1 MSTLDYGISLPSG
14 GPNATPENLVKLA
27 RRAEELGFAYLGVPD
42 HVVYPASIDSPYPY
56 SADGRF
62 GGVGSILD
70 QLTLIAYIAGVT
82 SKARLLTSVMV
93 LPHRSAVLTAKMLAS
108 IDVLSGGR
116 LTVGCGVGWM
126 REEFEALEAPPFDMR
141 GAVGNEYIAAF
152 KELWTN
158 EQPSFKGD
166 YVSFSNIV
174 FGPKPLQKPHPPIW
188 IGGESPAA
196 LRRAARLG
204 DGWYPI
210 ASNPT
215 YPVATAAQFSDA
227 VGRLRGYAEDA
238 GRDPAE
244 IDLAYSVGAIDTR
257 GERQLANGERR
268 PFTGTPSRIAEDI
281 GEFGALGVRHMMV
294 GFRGRALEETLD
306 GMEQFSSDI
315 APQVQE
321 GR

>member
-1 MSTLDYGISLPSG
+1 MDYGISLPSG

-27 RRAEELGFAYLGVPD
+27 SNAEELGFAYLGVPD
-42 HVVYPASIDSPYPY
+42 HVVYPASVDSPYPY
-56 SADGRF
+56 SNDGSFR
-62 GGVGSILD
+62 GVGSILD
-70 QLTLIAYIAGVT
+70 QLTLLAYIAAVT
-82 SKARLLTSVMV
+82 STVRLLTSVMV
-93 LPHRSAVLTAKMLAS
+93 LPHRNAVLSAKMLAS

-152 KELWTN
+152 KELWTS
-158 EQPSFKGD
+158 ERPSFKGE
-166 YVSFSNIV
+166 YVNFSDLV
-174 FGPKPLQKPHPPIW
+174 FGPKPTQKPHPPIW

-227 VGRLRGYAEDA
+227 LGRLRSYAEGA

-257 GERQLANGERR
+257 GERQLADGARR
-268 PFTGTPSRIAEDI
+268 PFTGTLARIAEDI
-281 GEFGALGVRHMMV
+281 GEFGELGVRHIMV
-294 GFRGRALEETLD
+294 GFRGRSPEETLD
-306 GMEQFSSDI
+306 GMAQFASDVV
-315 APQVQE
+315 PRVQE
-321 GR
+321 RR